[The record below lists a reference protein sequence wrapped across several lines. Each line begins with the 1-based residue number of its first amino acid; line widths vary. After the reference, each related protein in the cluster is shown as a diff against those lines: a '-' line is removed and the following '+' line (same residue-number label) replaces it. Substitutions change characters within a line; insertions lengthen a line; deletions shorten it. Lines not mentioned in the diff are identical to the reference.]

1 MSVSW
6 SAHTVIAKIKDF
18 VRENMHL
25 VRSIV
30 VKILLYHLWDRPFTY
45 VFNDFWFV
53 GGLRDALT
61 NIS

>member
-1 MSVSW
+1 MP
-6 SAHTVIAKIKDF
+6 
-18 VRENMHL
+18 L

-30 VKILLYHLWDRPFTY
+30 VKIPLLFITFGPSFKY
-45 VFNDFWFV
+45 VFNDFLVWFV